1 MVTPKVGAKR
11 VDARKASTRPARM
24 LSVVSISPAG
34 NRERSMPGRR
44 LLGLGSAALYIDRRD
59 PCKIEIPAGG
69 RVEICDMHQAH
80 PYRAVM
86 E

>member
-1 MVTPKVGAKR
+1 MVTPKTGAKR
-11 VDARKASTRPARM
+11 VDARKASARPARM
-24 LSVVSISPAG
+24 LSVTSIGPAER
-34 NRERSMPGRR
+34 REYCVPGCR
-44 LLGLGSAALYIDRRD
+44 LLGVGSHLSVVFAGDRAVQ
-59 PCKIEIPAGG
+59 IPTGG

>member
-1 MVTPKVGAKR
+1 
-11 VDARKASTRPARM
+11 
-24 LSVVSISPAG
+24 
-34 NRERSMPGRR
+34 
-44 LLGLGSAALYIDRRD
+44 LYIDRRD

-86 E
+86 EYSAASSLTLSMSLR